1 MIDQL
6 HDWSIPFG
14 YTILWISK
22 AWSADMHDQ
31 PEVSSD
37 TKKKKSIFFED
48 KIKSFFF
55 SACQWKQ
62 NFVMGNSLVNL

>member
-22 AWSADMHDQ
+22 AWSTDMHDQ
-31 PEVSSD
+31 PEVYLTSNSD
-37 TKKKKSIFFED
+37 TKKKKKLYLF
-48 KIKSFFF
+48 
-55 SACQWKQ
+55 W
-62 NFVMGNSLVNL
+62 G